1 MNGVYGQKCRSS
13 KVYKQRVVKLQIRG
27 EALDFKITPREH
39 KSAEFY
45 NTEDRKLALQFAK
58 AVDKEFGDFLKVAVL
73 FGSATKEKRVGK
85 HDIDV
90 MLVVDD
96 ADLIVTKEL
105 SETYR
110 IIVEQ
115 AAIAITPRIHISTLK
130 LTSYWEKVRHG
141 DPIIINVLRDGVP
154 LIDKGFFRA
163 TQALLSQGRI
173 RPSKESIWTYYA
185 RSPVSIKNAR
195 RHVMQACVDLYW
207 ASVDAA
213 HAALMT
219 MDALPPSPEH
229 VPDMMETYLVKK
241 GLLHKKYPVVMRE
254 LYDLSKHI
262 EHRDI
267 KEVAGNMYD
276 NYLRET
282 LDLVEALRRIVKEQ
296 EKK

>member
-1 MNGVYGQKCRSS
+1 M
-13 KVYKQRVVKLQIRG
+13 
-27 EALDFKITPREH
+27 DFKIQPREH
-39 KSAEFY
+39 RSRKFY
-45 NTEDRKLALQFAK
+45 DTEDQKLALKFAK
-58 AVDKEFGDFLKVAVL
+58 SVDKELGDFLKVVAL
-73 FGSATKEKRVGK
+73 FGSATKQNREGK

-90 MLVVDD
+90 LLVVDD

-110 IIVEQ
+110 VIVEQ
-115 AAIAITPRIHISTLK
+115 AAVEITPRIHISTLK
-130 LTSYWEKVRHG
+130 LTSYWEKVRNG
-141 DPIIINVLRDGVP
+141 DPVVMNVLREGIP

-163 TQALLSQGRI
+163 TQALLTQGRI
-173 RPSKESIWTYYA
+173 RPTKESIWTYYA

-207 ASVDAA
+207 ASIDAA
-213 HAALMT
+213 HAALMSRG
-219 MDALPPSPEH
+219 ALPPSPEH
-229 VPDMMETYLVKK
+229 VPDMMDEYLVRK

-267 KEVAGNMYD
+267 KAVAGSQYD
-276 NYLRET
+276 DYLKET
-282 LDLVEALRRIVKEQ
+282 LDLVDSLRRIVKEQ

>member
-1 MNGVYGQKCRSS
+1 M
-13 KVYKQRVVKLQIRG
+13 
-27 EALDFKITPREH
+27 DFDIKPREH
-39 KSAEFY
+39 RSRQFY
-45 NTEDRKLALQFAK
+45 DTEDQKLALKFAK
-58 AVDKEFGDFLKVAVL
+58 SVDKELGDFLKVAAL
-73 FGSATKEKRVGK
+73 FGSATKEKRAGK

-90 MLVVDD
+90 LLVVDD

-110 IIVEQ
+110 VIVEQ
-115 AAIAITPRIHISTLK
+115 AAVRITPRIHISTLK
-130 LTSYWEKVRHG
+130 LTNYWEKVRNG
-141 DPIIINVLRDGVP
+141 DPVVINVLREGIP

-163 TQALLSQGRI
+163 TQALLAQGRI
-173 RPSKESIWTYYA
+173 RPTKESIWTYYA

-207 ASVDAA
+207 ASIDAA

-219 MDALPPSPEH
+219 VGTLPPSPEH
-229 VPDMMETYLVKK
+229 VPDMMDEHLVRK

-267 KEVAGNMYD
+267 KEVAGSQYD
-276 NYLRET
+276 DYLKET
-282 LDLVEALRRIVKEQ
+282 LDLVDSLRRIVKEQ